1 MIKVIGKVFDVL
13 EILSADPARP
23 HGLGEIAGRL
33 KFHPA
38 TCANIMKALVA
49 RNYVEQ
55 IAPKK
60 GYLMGPAAYRLVSRG
75 AYRQDL
81 VAAARPHLAALAQ
94 AVNETVLLAVLR
106 NGQRFILCQI
116 DGTQAVQISNELLFQ
131 DRTYAT
137 ATGRLLLA
145 GLDQPELESVIAR
158 QGLPGADWSGV
169 RSARDLKHSLSA
181 IAKQGWACAPLS
193 GDAVGV
199 AFPVRQ
205 PDGKAVAAAGIFLPS
220 YRFKGDHK
228 QKVIGGLKEAARAIG
243 QELAGKLQ

>member
-1 MIKVIGKVFDVL
+1 MIKVIGKAFDVL
-13 EILSADPARP
+13 EMLSGDPARP
-23 HGLGEIAGRL
+23 RGLGEIARQL
-33 KFHPA
+33 RFHPA
-38 TCANIMKALVA
+38 TCANIMQALVQ

-75 AYRQDL
+75 VYRQDL

-145 GLDQPELESVIAR
+145 GLDQSGLDNVVAR
-158 QGLPGADWSGV
+158 HGLPGAEWPGV
-169 RSARDLKHSLSA
+169 RSAKDLKQSLAA
-181 IAKQGWACAPLS
+181 IAQQGWACAPLS
-193 GDAVGV
+193 GDAVGI

-205 PDGKAVAAAGIFLPS
+205 PDGKTAAAAGIFLPA
-220 YRFKGDHK
+220 YRFKGAHK
-228 QKVIGGLKEAARAIG
+228 RKIIGGLKEAALAIG
-243 QELAGKLQ
+243 RELAGKLQ